1 MVWKCGILSIL
12 TTGKRSFGNAATNDN
27 FRFIVG
33 LPSTMFISRW
43 NIHLKSARVNG
54 ACAVGIRRVSLTI
67 TCESPVSSCRQTRR
81 MHTENRTFLILETLK
96 KLKIKNYLSRLKDR
110 KFVLFKQAKT
120 MQPASRPN
128 VVHDSVQI
136 GWIQMQV
143 VDRRVSRCWL
153 RLENLK
159 LRCCSYPLDNS
170 LRAHRRILELD
181 FSTSRTHLIDYV
193 GLLMLSAG
201 KSVWIGEL
209 SGSFALLMER
219 WLKIYLPPNGLVIWS
234 AILFERGR
242 EKKVG

>member
-1 MVWKCGILSIL
+1 
-12 TTGKRSFGNAATNDN
+12 
-27 FRFIVG
+27 
-33 LPSTMFISRW
+33 MFISRW

-81 MHTENRTFLILETLK
+81 MHTENWTFLILETLK

-201 KSVWIGEL
+201 KSVWIGGTL
-209 SGSFALLMER
+209 RQLCAANGALIKDLFASKWTRNLISNPVRER
-219 WLKIYLPPNGLVIWS
+219 AREESRLIKFWTIQI
-234 AILFERGR
+234 GR
-242 EKKVG
+242 FRRP